1 MTAPDNPYF
10 ARAAVNRMW
19 FTFFGVGLTDPV
31 DEMVGGQGVVS
42 HPEVVDEL
50 ARQFIAHKYDLK
62 YLMRVITATR
72 AYQLSSARTDD
83 SQDDPRRFAR
93 MPLRGL
99 TPEQLFDSLA
109 EAIYYPREGQ
119 NPNPQFAAFVVNNNS
134 PREEFRTKFAHP
146 SDRPT
151 EVQTSILQALTL
163 MNGKLIGDATSLERS
178 ELLAAVVD
186 SPFMDTQER
195 IETLYL
201 ATLTRKPKEKE
212 LARLVAYVDGGGAYA
227 DEKPA
232 TAQEKQKRYQQALA
246 DVFWALLNSGEFYL
260 NH

>member
-1 MTAPDNPYF
+1 
-10 ARAAVNRMW
+10 
-19 FTFFGVGLTDPV
+19 
-31 DEMVGGQGVVS
+31 
-42 HPEVVDEL
+42 
-50 ARQFIAHKYDLK
+50 
-62 YLMRVITATR
+62 
-72 AYQLSSARTDD
+72 
-83 SQDDPRRFAR
+83 

-119 NPNPQFAAFVVNNNS
+119 NQNPQFAAFVVNDDS
-134 PREEFRTKFAHP
+134 PREEFRTKFAHG

-163 MNGKLIGDATSLERS
+163 MNGKMIGDATSLERS

-227 DEKPA
+227 DEKPSDGRRRNRSGISRPWPTCSGHCS
-232 TAQEKQKRYQQALA
+232 TAA
-246 DVFWALLNSGEFYL
+246 NSTSIIETTGSPGDIHDQRSTSRICRGV
-260 NH
+260 NG